1 MASGITDRKMDQIH
15 DPATLWR
22 GLTSAEAASKLERNG
37 PNVLPTRRPT
47 PVWRHFVVQFV
58 HFFAILLWIAGGLAI
73 LAGMSQLGIAIFVV
87 IIINGIFAFVQEHRA
102 EKASEKLREL
112 LPRRAFVLRDGIPLE
127 IDAAELVV
135 DDVVS
140 CSSQLA

>member
-102 EKASEKLREL
+102 EKASEKL
-112 LPRRAFVLRDGIPLE
+112 
-127 IDAAELVV
+127 
-135 DDVVS
+135 
-140 CSSQLA
+140 